1 MENDLSITMK
11 RISINHPDATNA
23 TLTALRENLIIAYP
37 TDTIYGI
44 GTDIDND
51 AGINRINTLK
61 GRKTPMSILAH
72 SLDSVSSKLSFNNK
86 LKSQMDTIIN
96 NGDTCIVDYKK
107 NAFNSLITQ
116 NNKVGFRVPNYPFL
130 INLLKH
136 YTKPITTTS
145 INVTGSKPLNDP
157 DQIEEIFSED
167 IDFLLD
173 AGMINNQSASK
184 IYMFEQNNITQIR

>member
-1 MENDLSITMK
+1 MK
-11 RISINHPDATNA
+11 RISIDHPGAIST
-23 TLTALRENLIIAYP
+23 TLIALRENKIIAYP

-51 AGINRINTLK
+51 KGINKINALK
-61 GRKTPMSILAH
+61 GRETPMSILVH
-72 SLDSVSSKLSFNNK
+72 SFDSVSSKLNLYPK
-86 LKSQMDTIIN
+86 LESQMNMIIN
-96 NGDTCIVDYKK
+96 NGDTCIVDYRP

-116 NNKVGFRVPNYPFL
+116 DNKVGFRVPNYPFL
-130 INLLKH
+130 INLLEQ

-157 DQIEEIFSED
+157 NKIEEIFSED
-167 IDFLLD
+167 IDLLLD

>member
-11 RISINHPDATNA
+11 RISIDHPGAISA
-23 TLTALRENLIIAYP
+23 TLIALRENKIIAYP

-51 AGINRINTLK
+51 KGINKINTLK
-61 GRKTPMSILAH
+61 GRKTPMSILVH
-72 SLDSVSSKLSFNNK
+72 SFDSVSNK
-86 LKSQMDTIIN
+86 LNLYPKFESQMNMIIN
-96 NGDTCIVDYKK
+96 DGDTCIVDYKS

-116 NNKVGFRVPNYPFL
+116 DNKVGFRVPNYPFL
-130 INLLKH
+130 INLLEQ

-157 DQIEEIFSED
+157 NKIEEIFSED
-167 IDFLLD
+167 IDLLLD
-173 AGMINNQSASK
+173 AGKINNQSASK

>member
-1 MENDLSITMK
+1 MENNLSVVMK
-11 RISINHPDATNA
+11 RISIDHPQAISA
-23 TLTALRENLIIAYP
+23 TLMALRDNKIIAYP

-44 GTDIDND
+44 GTDIDNNE
-51 AGINRINTLK
+51 GINKINALK
-61 GRKTPMSILAH
+61 GRRTPMSILVH
-72 SLDSVSSKLSFNNK
+72 SFDSVSSKLNLYPK

-96 NGDTCIVDYKK
+96 NGDTCIVDYKS

-116 NNKVGFRVPNYPFL
+116 DNKVGFRVPNYPFL
-130 INLLKH
+130 INLLEEYK
-136 YTKPITTTS
+136 KPITTTS

-157 DQIEEIFSED
+157 NKIEEIFGKN
-167 IDFLLD
+167 IDLLLD

>member
-1 MENDLSITMK
+1 M
-11 RISINHPDATNA
+11 
-23 TLTALRENLIIAYP
+23 
-37 TDTIYGI
+37 
-44 GTDIDND
+44 
-51 AGINRINTLK
+51 LK
-61 GRKTPMSILAH
+61 
-72 SLDSVSSKLSFNNK
+72 
-86 LKSQMDTIIN
+86 Q
-96 NGDTCIVDYKK
+96 
-107 NAFNSLITQ
+107 
-116 NNKVGFRVPNYPFL
+116 
-130 INLLKH
+130 

>member
-1 MENDLSITMK
+1 MK
-11 RISINHPDATNA
+11 RISIDHPGAISA
-23 TLTALRENLIIAYP
+23 TLIALRENKIIAYP

-51 AGINRINTLK
+51 KGINKINTLK
-61 GRKTPMSILAH
+61 GRKTPMSVLVHNFH
-72 SLDSVSSKLSFNNK
+72 SISSKLNLYPK
-86 LKSQMDTIIN
+86 LESQMNMIIN
-96 NGDTCIVDYKK
+96 NGDTCIVDYKS

-130 INLLKH
+130 INLLEQ

-157 DQIEEIFSED
+157 NKIEEIFSED
-167 IDFLLD
+167 IDLLLD
-173 AGMINNQSASK
+173 AGMISNQSASK

>member
-11 RISINHPDATNA
+11 RISIDHPGAISA
-23 TLTALRENLIIAYP
+23 TLIALRENKIIVYP

-51 AGINRINTLK
+51 KGINKINALK
-61 GRKTPMSILAH
+61 GRETPMSILVH
-72 SLDSVSSKLSFNNK
+72 SVDSISSKLNLYPK
-86 LKSQMDTIIN
+86 LESQMNMIIN
-96 NGDTCIVDYKK
+96 NGDTCIVDYKS

-116 NNKVGFRVPNYPFL
+116 DNKVGFRVPNYPFL
-130 INLLKH
+130 INLLDH

-157 DQIEEIFSED
+157 NKIEEIFSED
-167 IDFLLD
+167 IDLLLD
-173 AGMINNQSASK
+173 AGMLNNQSASK